1 MIAERRFSVENLTK
15 MRYNKASVIE
25 KVGNMIEIPFVPTE
39 IAFAALW
46 LVLRIA
52 VWLRQKR
59 IDWKREA
66 LLLLMY
72 VNLAVLLRLTFFPM
86 GRVNGRVQP
95 LVLYTAAVYP
105 FRINWIPLVRLRDFA
120 RKQDLLLNVVGNAVM
135 FIPSGIILP
144 VVYPRLNRFWKV
156 LLAGIGLSL
165 VIELLQL
172 PFSVRASD
180 VDDLLL
186 NTLGA
191 ILGYGIYAAVRCWRR
206 RSRRAC
212 LEHRD

>member
-1 MIAERRFSVENLTK
+1 
-15 MRYNKASVIE
+15 
-25 KVGNMIEIPFVPTE
+25 MIEIPFVPTE

-72 VNLAVLLRLTFFPM
+72 VNLAVLLRFTFFPM

-95 LVLYTAAVYP
+95 LVLYTAAVWP
-105 FRINWIPLVRLRDFA
+105 FRINWIPLVRLHDYVSKR
-120 RKQDLLLNVVGNAVM
+120 DLLLNVVGNAAM

-144 VVYPRLNRFWKV
+144 VVYPRLDRFWKL
-156 LLAGIGLSL
+156 LLAGAGLSL
-165 VIELLQL
+165 AIELLQL

-191 ILGYGIYAAVRCWRR
+191 ILGYGIYAAVRAWKQHSKG
-206 RSRRAC
+206 SRP
-212 LEHRD
+212 EPRD

>member
-1 MIAERRFSVENLTK
+1 
-15 MRYNKASVIE
+15 
-25 KVGNMIEIPFVPTE
+25 MIEIPFVPTE

-46 LVLRIA
+46 LILRIA

-72 VNLAVLLRLTFFPM
+72 VNLAVLLRFTFFPM

-120 RKQDLLLNVVGNAVM
+120 RKQDLLLNVIGNTAM

-144 VVYPRLNRFWKV
+144 IVYPRLNRFWKV

-165 VIELLQL
+165 AIELLQL
-172 PFSVRASD
+172 PFSVRSSD
-180 VDDLLL
+180 VDDLLF

-191 ILGYGIYAAVRCWRR
+191 ILGYGLYAAVRCWRR
-206 RSRRAC
+206 RSKRSRP
-212 LEHRD
+212 EPSD

>member
-165 VIELLQL
+165 AIELLQL

-191 ILGYGIYAAVRCWRR
+191 ILGYGIYAAVRAWKQ
-206 RSRRAC
+206 RSK
-212 LEHRD
+212 

>member
-1 MIAERRFSVENLTK
+1 
-15 MRYNKASVIE
+15 
-25 KVGNMIEIPFVPTE
+25 MIEIPFVPTE

-46 LVLRIA
+46 LILRIA

-72 VNLAVLLRLTFFPM
+72 VNLAVLLRITFFPAS
-86 GRVNGRVQP
+86 RVNGRVQP
-95 LVLYTAAVYP
+95 LALYTAAVWP
-105 FRINWIPLVRLRDFA
+105 FRINWIPLVRLHDYVSKR
-120 RKQDLLLNVVGNAVM
+120 DLLLNVVGNAAM

-144 VVYPRLNRFWKV
+144 VVYPRLDRFWKV
-156 LLAGIGLSL
+156 LLAGAGLSL
-165 VIELLQL
+165 TIELLQL

-191 ILGYGIYAAVRCWRR
+191 ILGYGIYAAVRAWKQHSKG
-206 RSRRAC
+206 SRP
-212 LEHRD
+212 EPRD

>member
-1 MIAERRFSVENLTK
+1 
-15 MRYNKASVIE
+15 
-25 KVGNMIEIPFVPTE
+25 
-39 IAFAALW
+39 
-46 LVLRIA
+46 
-52 VWLRQKR
+52 
-59 IDWKREA
+59 
-66 LLLLMY
+66 
-72 VNLAVLLRLTFFPM
+72 M

-105 FRINWIPLVRLRDFA
+105 FRINWIPLVRLRDFS

-165 VIELLQL
+165 AIELLQL

-191 ILGYGIYAAVRCWRR
+191 ILGYGIYAAVRAWKQ
-206 RSRRAC
+206 RSK
-212 LEHRD
+212 